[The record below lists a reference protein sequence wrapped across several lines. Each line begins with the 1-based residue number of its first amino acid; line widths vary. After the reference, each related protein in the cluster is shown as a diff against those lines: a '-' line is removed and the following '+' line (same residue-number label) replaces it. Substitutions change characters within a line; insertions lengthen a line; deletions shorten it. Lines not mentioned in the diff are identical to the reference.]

1 MKFARIALI
10 TTVMTLSF
18 STQAASLAEEVE
30 LAVKQA
36 AEQALENFVQAQREA
51 LRASVSSLLE
61 QALDDD
67 VNTAE
72 QSNTSAPRS

>member
-10 TTVMTLSF
+10 ATVMTLSF

-51 LRASVSSLLE
+51 LRASVSNLLE

-72 QSNTSAPRS
+72 QGNTSAPRS

>member
-51 LRASVSSLLE
+51 LRASVSNLLE
-61 QALDDD
+61 HALDDD

-72 QSNTSAPRS
+72 QGNTSAPRS

>member
-51 LRASVSSLLE
+51 LRASVSNLLE

-72 QSNTSAPRS
+72 KSNTSAPRS

>member
-18 STQAASLAEEVE
+18 STQAVSLAEEVE

-36 AEQALENFVQAQREA
+36 AEQALENFVQTQREA
-51 LRASVSSLLE
+51 LRASVSNLLE

-72 QSNTSAPRS
+72 QSNTPAPRS

>member
-72 QSNTSAPRS
+72 QSNTPAPRS

>member
-51 LRASVSSLLE
+51 LRASVSNLLE
-61 QALDDD
+61 QTLDDD

-72 QSNTSAPRS
+72 KSNTSAPRS

>member
-51 LRASVSSLLE
+51 LRASVSNLLE
-61 QALDDD
+61 HALDDD

-72 QSNTSAPRS
+72 KSNTSAPRS

>member
-51 LRASVSSLLE
+51 LRASVSNLLE

-72 QSNTSAPRS
+72 QGNTSAPRS

>member
-18 STQAASLAEEVE
+18 STQAVSLAEEVE

-36 AEQALENFVQAQREA
+36 AEQALENFVQTQREA
-51 LRASVSSLLE
+51 LRASVSNLLE
-61 QALDDD
+61 HALDDD

-72 QSNTSAPRS
+72 QGNTSAPRS